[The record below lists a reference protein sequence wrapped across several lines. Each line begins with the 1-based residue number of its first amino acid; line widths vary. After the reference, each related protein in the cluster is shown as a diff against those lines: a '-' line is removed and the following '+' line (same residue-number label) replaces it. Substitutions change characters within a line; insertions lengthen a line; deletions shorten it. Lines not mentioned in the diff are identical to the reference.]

1 MNKNLLKRV
10 LIILFPMTFLIN
22 HNIFAESQSE
32 HKSKFKKDAI
42 TKKVNLNEENM
53 STLENKFNNDFAN
66 YQSFEESTKPN
77 NQFLNLFGIGG
88 FADQRLKDSSFKL
101 WDTFEK
107 EMSNQIGTLRLSGSD
122 INNTFNGSLKTLNKN

>member
-1 MNKNLLKRV
+1 MNKNLLKGV

-22 HNIFAESQSE
+22 QNTFAENQSE

-42 TKKVNLNEENM
+42 TKEVNFNEENI
-53 STLENKFNNDFAN
+53 STLENKFNNDFVN
-66 YQSFEESTKPN
+66 YQSFEDSTKPS

-88 FADQRLKDSSFKL
+88 FADQRLKDSSFKI

-107 EMSNQIGTLRLSGSD
+107 ELSNQIGTLRLSGSD
-122 INNTFNGSLKTLNKN
+122 INNTFNGSLKTLSK

>member
-1 MNKNLLKRV
+1 MNKKLLKGV

-22 HNIFAESQSE
+22 QNTFAENQSE
-32 HKSKFKKDAI
+32 HKNKFKKDAI
-42 TKKVNLNEENM
+42 TKEVNFNEENIP
-53 STLENKFNNDFAN
+53 TLENKFNNDFVN
-66 YQSFEESTKPN
+66 YQSFEDSTKPS

-107 EMSNQIGTLRLSGSD
+107 ELSNQIGTLRLSGSD
-122 INNTFNGSLKTLNKN
+122 INNTFNGSLKTLSK

>member
-1 MNKNLLKRV
+1 MNKNLLKGV

-22 HNIFAESQSE
+22 QNTFAENQSE

-42 TKKVNLNEENM
+42 TKEVNLNEENIP
-53 STLENKFNNDFAN
+53 TLENKFNNDFVN
-66 YQSFEESTKPN
+66 YQSFEDSTKPS

-88 FADQRLKDSSFKL
+88 FADQRLKDSSFKI

-107 EMSNQIGTLRLSGSD
+107 ELSNQIGTLRLSGSD
-122 INNTFNGSLKTLNKN
+122 INNTFNGSLKTLSK

>member
-1 MNKNLLKRV
+1 MNKKLLKGV

-22 HNIFAESQSE
+22 QNTFAENQSE
-32 HKSKFKKDAI
+32 YKSKFKKDAI
-42 TKKVNLNEENM
+42 TKEVNLNEENIP
-53 STLENKFNNDFAN
+53 TLENKFNNDFAN
-66 YQSFEESTKPN
+66 YQSFEDSTKPS

-107 EMSNQIGTLRLSGSD
+107 ELSNQIGTLRLSGSD
-122 INNTFNGSLKTLNKN
+122 INNTFNGSLKTLSK

>member
-1 MNKNLLKRV
+1 MYKNLFKSA
-10 LIILFPMTFLIN
+10 LIILCPMIFLSH

-32 HKSKFKKDAI
+32 HKSKFKKDVN
-42 TKKVNLNEENM
+42 TKEVKLNKENM
-53 STLENKFNNDFAN
+53 PTLENKFNNDFAN
-66 YQSFEESTKPN
+66 YQSFEKSTKPN

-107 EMSNQIGTLRLSGSD
+107 ELSNQIGTLRLSGSD
-122 INNTFNGSLKTLNKN
+122 INNTFNGSLKTLSK

>member
-1 MNKNLLKRV
+1 MNKKLLKGV

-22 HNIFAESQSE
+22 QNTFAENQSE

-42 TKKVNLNEENM
+42 TKEVNFNEENIP
-53 STLENKFNNDFAN
+53 TLENKFNNDFVN
-66 YQSFEESTKPN
+66 YQSFEDSTKPS

-107 EMSNQIGTLRLSGSD
+107 ELSNQIGTLRLSGSD
-122 INNTFNGSLKTLNKN
+122 INNTFNGSLKTLSK

>member
-1 MNKNLLKRV
+1 MNKKLLKGV

-22 HNIFAESQSE
+22 QNTFAENQSE

-42 TKKVNLNEENM
+42 TKEVNFNEENIP
-53 STLENKFNNDFAN
+53 TLENKFNNDFVN
-66 YQSFEESTKPN
+66 YQSFQESTKPS

-107 EMSNQIGTLRLSGSD
+107 ELSNQIGTLRLSGSD
-122 INNTFNGSLKTLNKN
+122 INNTFNGSLKTLSK

>member
-1 MNKNLLKRV
+1 MNKNLLKGV

-22 HNIFAESQSE
+22 QNAFAENQSE

-42 TKKVNLNEENM
+42 TKEVNFNEENIP
-53 STLENKFNNDFAN
+53 TLENKFNNDFVN
-66 YQSFEESTKPN
+66 YQSFEDSTKPS

-107 EMSNQIGTLRLSGSD
+107 ELSNQIGTLRLSGSD
-122 INNTFNGSLKTLNKN
+122 INNTFNGSLKTLSK